1 MAKAGYSLLQM
12 KGNVMKNIFGVIMC
26 VALFTGLPAFADE
39 YDNGVFAK
47 FLAEWGPLAENG
59 DAKAQYYLGI
69 FYENGQYVPQDYQQ
83 ALKWFTL
90 SAAQGNADAQFS
102 IGLQYNYGR
111 GVPQNYSKAV
121 KWYKL
126 SAEQGNSSAQYN
138 LGAMYNSGEGVEQDR
153 LQAVKLFRLA
163 AEQGYIDAQYN
174 LGVAYNNGQAVPQ
187 DYVRAHMWVNIATS
201 RNSKKSEKYA
211 EIRDFIAKKMTPDQ
225 IAEAQKR
232 ASECFA
238 KNYKGC

>member
-1 MAKAGYSLLQM
+1 M
-12 KGNVMKNIFGVIMC
+12 KQIFRVIMC
-26 VALFTGLPAFADE
+26 VALFVGLPAFADV
-39 YDNGVFAK
+39 DNGAFAK
-47 FLAEWGPLAENG
+47 FLVKWLPLAKQG
-59 DAKAQYYLGI
+59 DANAQFYLGTV
-69 FYENGQYVPQDYQQ
+69 YENGEYTPQDYQQ

-90 SAAQGNADAQFS
+90 SAEQGNADAQFS
-102 IGLQYNYGR
+102 LGLLYHYGR
-111 GVPQNYSKAV
+111 GVPQDYSKTL

-126 SAEQGNSSAQYN
+126 SVEQGDSSAQYN

-201 RNSKKSEKYA
+201 RNSKKSENYA
-211 EIRDFIAKKMTPDQ
+211 EVRDRIAKKMTPDQ

-238 KNYKGC
+238 KDYKGC

>member
-1 MAKAGYSLLQM
+1 M
-12 KGNVMKNIFGVIMC
+12 KQIFRVIVC
-26 VALFTGLPAFADE
+26 VALFAGLPAFADWDKADE
-39 YDNGVFAK
+39 AVKKGDYETALREFRLLAEQGDVIAQRNLGVF
-47 FLAEWGPLAENG
+47 
-59 DAKAQYYLGI
+59 
-69 FYENGQYVPQDYQQ
+69 YESGEYVPQDYQQ

-90 SAAQGNADAQFS
+90 SATQGNADAQFS
-102 IGLQYNYGR
+102 LGLLYHYGR
-111 GVPQNYSKAV
+111 GVPQDYSKTL

-126 SAEQGNSSAQYN
+126 SVEQGNSWAQYN

-174 LGVAYNNGQAVPQ
+174 LGAAYNNGQAVPQ

-201 RNSKKSEKYA
+201 GNSKKSENYA
-211 EIRDFIAKKMTPDQ
+211 EVRDSIAKKMTPDQ

-232 ASECFA
+232 ASACVA